1 MSVSSSI
8 KREIA
13 VFIIFVYTVAVDN
26 DGGRMGGGIRG
37 SLADEDVGR
46 YVIGLLKNL
55 L

>member
-1 MSVSSSI
+1 MSSSI

-26 DGGRMGGGIRG
+26 DGGRMGGGGIRG

-55 L
+55 